1 MLCGILVSNSF
12 AKGRDAL
19 MWEKTIERNRQ
30 PLTTREASSAP
41 GQERSPLP
49 PEPVSQTPKIA
60 ASIGKTMRVRG
71 EIYCD
76 EELHLDGDVEGTLE
90 VRHHR
95 LTIGPNGKVKA
106 NVKAKE
112 LVVGGSI
119 QGNVEAA
126 DRVSIMKGASIV
138 GDVKTAGI
146 VIEDGAYFKGG
157 IDILRPEKPETASN
171 NLSTPSN
178 ALSTA
183 ASAHSAA
190 K

>member
-1 MLCGILVSNSF
+1 
-12 AKGRDAL
+12 
-19 MWEKTIERNRQ
+19 
-30 PLTTREASSAP
+30 
-41 GQERSPLP
+41 
-49 PEPVSQTPKIA
+49 
-60 ASIGKTMRVRG
+60 MRVRG

-90 VRHHR
+90 VRHR

-126 DRVSIMKGASIV
+126 ERVAIMKGASIV

-171 NLSTPSN
+171 T
-178 ALSTA
+178 LSTA
-183 ASAHSAA
+183 VNAHSAA
-190 K
+190 T